1 MTIEINDLE
10 RAHEV
15 LVELARTEERRSNSS
30 SKRPS
35 MGVEA

>member
-15 LVELARTEERRSNSS
+15 LVESNSS